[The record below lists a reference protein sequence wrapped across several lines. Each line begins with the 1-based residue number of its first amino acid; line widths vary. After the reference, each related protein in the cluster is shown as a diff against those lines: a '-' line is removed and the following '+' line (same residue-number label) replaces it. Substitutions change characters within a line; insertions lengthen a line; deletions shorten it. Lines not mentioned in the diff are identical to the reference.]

1 MDTAAPNP
9 PRRPTAAAL
18 LLLGAAG
25 LAAAAPVLLPAADR
39 AWHLREAAD
48 DPATLAALRLPAM
61 ADAERI
67 GAGLDAAMASGDD
80 DLARSFL
87 ALADER
93 GVAVSP
99 DRRARVAAL
108 AADAPRRALSEAAAG
123 FVSGEGAGPAGLAGA
138 VAGDLVG
145 YGDLRDLWREGGRF
159 SRGEAYDPLILGL
172 AAAGL
177 ALTGATVLSL
187 GTSVPVHAGTTTLK
201 LAART
206 GKLSRPLAAR
216 LGRAAAAAVDREALG
231 LTAAAA
237 GRLDLTALRRGAT
250 GVLRPGP
257 FRELRTVGEQSARIQ
272 ARLGTRGTLQA
283 LSVAENADDLRRVAR
298 LSEGMGGRTRAVLA
312 LLGRGALVLGSGLLA
327 VLQGLWLGLAWFF
340 AAALFCRRAG
350 TALGR
355 LIWPRRARH
364 PRGRGAPASVGGS
377 AVARASQGHESSRR
391 TRPAWRANSR
401 PADLAKCGSAEQAG
415 DQAAGHRDDRERR
428 DETDVVEFFPDHRRA
443 SAAL

>member
-1 MDTAAPNP
+1 MEDPAPNP
-9 PRRPTAAAL
+9 GRRRAAGAFLAL
-18 LLLGAAG
+18 CAAG

-39 AWHLREAAD
+39 AWHLRAAAD
-48 DPATLAALRLPAM
+48 DPEALSALRLPGI

-67 GAGLDAAMASGDD
+67 GAGLDAAVAAGDD

-87 ALADER
+87 TLAEAR
-93 GVAVSP
+93 GVPVSP
-99 DRRARVAAL
+99 ERRARVEAL
-108 AADAPRRALSEAAAG
+108 AADAPRRALAEAATG

-145 YGDLRDLWREGGRF
+145 YGDLRDLWREGGRL
-159 SRGEAYDPLILGL
+159 SRGESYDPLLLGL

-187 GTSVPVHAGTTTLK
+187 GSSVPVHAGTTTLK

-216 LGRAAAAAVDREALG
+216 LTRAAAASVDREALG
-231 LTAAAA
+231 LAAAAA
-237 GRLDLTALRRGAT
+237 GRLDLTALRRGT
-250 GVLRPGP
+250 VGVLRPGP
-257 FRELRTVGEQSARIQ
+257 FREIRAVGEQSARIQ

-327 VLQGLWLGLAWFF
+327 VLQGLWLGLAWFLG
-340 AAALFCRRAG
+340 AALFCRRAG

-355 LIWPRRARH
+355 LIWPRR
-364 PRGRGAPASVGGS
+364 PRDHR
-377 AVARASQGHESSRR
+377 ARA
-391 TRPAWRANSR
+391 PV
-401 PADLAKCGSAEQAG
+401 
-415 DQAAGHRDDRERR
+415 AA
-428 DETDVVEFFPDHRRA
+428 
-443 SAAL
+443 